1 MLSTPRRPISRLFAQ
16 RDPLAKHRA
25 VTGLGARIR
34 WWQRVGSLLGIAI
47 VIGVMGLLL
56 AGCVGLI
63 VIGGRVLLDI
73 LVS

>member
-1 MLSTPRRPISRLFAQ
+1 MLSTPRRPIARMFTQ

-34 WWQRVGSLLGIAI
+34 WWQRIGSL
-47 VIGVMGLLL
+47 IGVAILIGIMGVLL
-56 AGCVGLI
+56 AAGIGLV
-63 VIGGRVLLDI
+63 VIGGRVLLDV